1 MSLPAREQP
10 ANRAHYLG
18 LNSLSAAELIAC
30 LLHVP
35 NAHIVA
41 INMLEHF
48 GSLAAVLNANQAE
61 LTAVRGI
68 GPKQALRVQA
78 ALELGNRLAT
88 ERADRKRLFSP
99 QDVGNYLI
107 PLIAHK
113 EQEHFLVL
121 LLDGNNNIIKTT
133 TLYIGQVN
141 QVNIRAAEVFR
152 EAIRANAVAI
162 IIAHNHPSG
171 NSLPSPEDVA
181 LTNKIRVLGE
191 TLELE
196 LMDSFIITPD
206 RATSLKQRGL
216 GGL

>member
-1 MSLPAREQP
+1 MSLPARERP
-10 ANRAHYLG
+10 ANRARYLG

-35 NAHIVA
+35 DAHIVA
-41 INMLEHF
+41 INMLERF
-48 GSLAAVLNANQAE
+48 GSLAAILNANQAE
-61 LTAVRGI
+61 LTEICGI

-88 ERADRKRLFSP
+88 ERADRVRLFSP

-121 LLDGNNNIIKTT
+121 LLDGNNNVLKTV

-171 NSLPSPEDVA
+171 NSLPSSEDVA

-191 TLELE
+191 TLDLE
-196 LMDSFIITPD
+196 LIDSLIVTPN
-206 RATSLKQRGL
+206 RVTSLRQRGL